1 MSDLFNPV
9 TKIAELSDA
18 FPILLFPLRLE
29 TRFKTAGTAREL
41 WLRVFPD
48 DCNINHKEEQLSES
62 ELRNAKSFWTEIWKA
77 DGDETLEKGAWKSLV
92 NSHGAGR
99 AGWIVSHY
107 KPLNPQ
113 PADLQFPDDATVT
126 TSPTSWTKAPK
137 AIALPDR
144 FVAIGYNGSA
154 KQIFLFDQNVSENL
168 SVGPDPSLPADKQIK
183 KDANGD
189 LIVNEDL
196 QWIVDFE
203 KAVAAGMGV
212 KIPMNTAGAAIGFD
226 KLFVVGVRYSTDQ
239 DKSQALLEKLLSDH
253 FESKGGFE
261 LLRQGTPTNNTDDE
275 NSGASSVEDPDESF
289 ARIFKKSTE
298 FDESDDFAT
307 KSDGQKLADLL
318 GIDPGILK
326 KVPHANG
333 SDQLEANA
341 MNTALFPAT
350 LGYFMEEMMTPLFTD
365 DLINRTKT
373 FFADY
378 VSGRGPAP
386 AIRIGKQP
394 YGILP
399 VTAYSRLKFPA
410 PQTGPVLAPRK
421 NLQTIFLNKLHRLL
435 MQMDS
440 SWASLVPEVSGISK
454 NNADPQQ
461 TLLNVLGLHPNS
473 VEFHQRYAQSAKQLY
488 NQLILQKDVVFAGTI
503 DHALDEIRKDIAS
516 AVDRDNL
523 FNISSLPISKKYFL
537 GGANLLGGPLVDDL
551 PISESAPVRP
561 YTADGNKNYLEWLA
575 TSNAETIRTQDF
587 GGRAAPNAILYL
599 LLRHALMLAQADA
612 AARLNITKDPTKKLS
627 DFFDPDFIGVQRE
640 GGRSK
645 FESLYAADRNITG
658 NDTQKLVEYIYK
670 PEILDKSAETKRLKD
685 TIEAIRILVNTPTA
699 RLERLLVEHLDCCNY
714 RIDAWLTGLTNYKLS
729 EQRKIGQ
736 PEKKNSKGIFMGAYG
751 WLTDVRPNR
760 KVLADIQLSP
770 ELDRVL
776 NREAGKPLQ
785 TDADNLGYIHAPSL
799 NQAATAAV
807 LRSAY
812 ESNKHSG
819 DGNPFAVNLTSNRVR
834 VANQFLDG
842 IRNGQS
848 LAALLGY
855 QFERGLHDRAG
866 EIELDSYIYPLRK
879 VFPLVADNLKDT
891 LSDPAESIA
900 TVQANHVVDGLK
912 LVAQI
917 QKSGTSTFP
926 FGLPPFAGLNES
938 SPQAIAINAE
948 AARILDIND
957 AISDLVVAEQAYQM
971 VKGNFERA
979 AGVADAF
986 SKGSYPPEIDVV
998 QTPRSGVTLTQKVAV
1013 QFDTDAD
1020 PSASPSS
1027 IAMTPRAKAE
1037 PGINQWL
1044 ADILPPP
1051 EKVLCQ
1057 VDYIK
1062 PGSALTSVEV
1072 SQTDLGVQPIDL
1084 LYLLDLDSEQFMTE
1098 LDDRISHFVRYQ
1110 ISEHPK
1116 TEVKINY
1123 TRPIDPADKSK
1134 VSFFELAALIRSLR
1148 QILIGSKPLDQ
1159 NTFTLPG
1166 SGQQVAPIVD
1176 DVQFKNRVSALR
1188 NELEMLKTQIDS
1200 LLAAHSGT
1208 SIDDLIEKTST
1219 LFLKLALYENSQTG
1233 IGFMQQAK
1241 SDNDDTEGENRRLV
1255 SLQEDI
1261 ETALKN
1267 IQKSVTDKLVTCA
1280 DLIQKANAA
1289 TVNSDKI
1296 SLLQSAFKKLLG
1308 EDALV
1313 LTHFRLAEQEGNAFE
1328 SSFTN
1333 SNQLLAFTRTHEK
1346 RSFPVD
1352 DWLAGVSRVREKV
1365 WHWENVALLSAAFKP
1380 ENAVEL
1386 TPLQFPFRENDRWAA
1401 MKFKNEKD
1409 EADTFAIN
1417 SDTLL
1422 YTAHFAQPFDKTK
1435 TQCGIVIDEW
1445 TEVIPSKE
1453 QNTGIAF
1460 HYDQPNS
1467 EPPQTMLLVTPP
1479 DFTGSWEW
1487 DNLLTALEETLEMA
1501 KKRAVE
1507 PAMLEK
1513 TRYAQFLPTT
1523 MMAVTLH
1530 WITVATNLAIN
1541 NNVYQRI
1548 ENN

>member
-29 TRFKTAGTAREL
+29 TRFKAIGSAHEL

-48 DCNINHKEEQLSES
+48 DCNIYHKEEQLSES

-77 DGDETLEKGAWKSLV
+77 GGDQTQERGAWKSLV
-92 NSHGAGR
+92 TSHGAGR
-99 AGWIVSHY
+99 AGWIIEHY

-113 PADLQFPDDATVT
+113 PADLRFPDDAAVP

-137 AIALPDR
+137 AVALPDR
-144 FVAIGYNGSA
+144 FVAVGYNGSA
-154 KQIFLFDQNVSENL
+154 KQIYLFDQNVSDNL

-183 KDANGD
+183 KDGNGD
-189 LIVNEDL
+189 LIINEDL
-196 QWIVDFE
+196 QWMVDFE
-203 KAVAAGMGV
+203 KAIEAGMGV
-212 KIPMNTAGAAIGFD
+212 KIPMNIAGAAIGFD
-226 KLFVVGVRYSTDQ
+226 KLFVVGVRYSTDPV
-239 DKSQALLEKLLSDH
+239 KSQALLEKLVSDH
-253 FESKGGFE
+253 FEGRGGFE

-275 NSGASSVEDPDESF
+275 ASGVSSVEDPDESYE
-289 ARIFKKSTE
+289 RIFKKSSE
-298 FDESDDFAT
+298 FDESDNFQT
-307 KSDGQKLADLL
+307 QSDGQKLADLL
-318 GIDPGILK
+318 GINPDILK

-350 LGYFMEEMMTPLFTD
+350 LGYFMEEMMSPLFTD
-365 DLINRTKT
+365 DLVNRTKT

-378 VSGRGPAP
+378 VSGRGPVP

-399 VTAYSRLKFPA
+399 VTAYSKLKFPA
-410 PQTGPVLAPRK
+410 PNPGRVLVPRK
-421 NLQTIFLNKLHRLL
+421 SPQTIFLNKLHRLL
-435 MQMDS
+435 MEMNS
-440 SWASLVPEVSGISK
+440 SWTGLVPEVSRISRS
-454 NNADPQQ
+454 NADPQQ

-473 VEFHQRYAQSAKQLY
+473 VEFHQRYSQSVKQLY
-488 NQLILQKDVVFAGTI
+488 NQLVLQRDVRFAATI
-503 DHALDEIRKDIAS
+503 DLALDEIGKNIAS
-516 AVDRDNL
+516 AVDRENL
-523 FNISSLPISKKYFL
+523 FDIGSLPISKKYFL
-537 GGANLLGGPLVDDL
+537 DGANLLGGPLVDDL
-551 PISESAPVRP
+551 PMSESEPVRP
-561 YTADGNKNYLEWLA
+561 YTADGKKNYLEWLA
-575 TSNAETIRTQDF
+575 TSGAEIIRTQDF
-587 GGRAAPNAILYL
+587 GGSTAPNAILYL

-612 AARLNITKDPTKKLS
+612 AARLIITKDPGRKLS
-627 DFFDPDFIGVQRE
+627 EFFDPDFIGVQQE

-645 FESLYAADRNITG
+645 FESLYAVNSKITG

-685 TIEAIRILVNTPTA
+685 TIGAIGILANTPTA

-736 PEKKNSKGIFMGAYG
+736 PEKKNSKGIFLGAYG
-751 WLTDVRPNR
+751 WLIDVRPNP
-760 KVLADIQLSP
+760 KALTDIQLSP

-776 NREAGKPLQ
+776 NRGAGKPMH
-785 TDADNLGYIHAPSL
+785 TDANNLGYIHAPSL
-799 NQAATAAV
+799 NQATAAAV

-819 DGNPFAVNLTSNRVR
+819 EGNPFAVNLTSDRVR
-834 VANQFLDG
+834 IASQFLEG

-866 EIELDSYIYPLRK
+866 QIELDSYIYPLRK
-879 VFPLVADNLKDT
+879 AFPLVADNLKDT

-917 QKSGTSTFP
+917 QKSGTGTFP
-926 FGLPPFAGLNES
+926 FGLPPFAGLNEN
-938 SPQAIAINAE
+938 SPQAAAINAE
-948 AARILDIND
+948 AARILDITD

-971 VKGNFERA
+971 VQGNFDKA

-986 SKGSYPPEIDVV
+986 SKGSYPPEIDIV
-998 QTPRSGVTLTQKVAV
+998 QTPRSGVTLTQKIAV
-1013 QFDTDAD
+1013 QFNTDAD
-1020 PSASPSS
+1020 PAVSPSS

-1044 ADILPPP
+1044 AGILPPP

-1057 VDYIK
+1057 VDYTK
-1062 PGSALTSVEV
+1062 PGAVLASAEV
-1072 SQTDLGVQPIDL
+1072 SQADLGLQPIDL
-1084 LYLLDLDSEQFMTE
+1084 LYLLNLDSEQFMTE
-1098 LDDRISHFVRYQ
+1098 LDDRISDFVRYQ
-1110 ISEHPK
+1110 ISEHPQ
-1116 TEVKINY
+1116 TAIKINY

-1134 VSFFELAALIRSLR
+1134 VSFFELAALVKSLR

-1166 SGQQVAPIVD
+1166 SGQQVAAVMD
-1176 DVQFKNRVSALR
+1176 DVQFKNRILALR
-1188 NELEMLKTQIDS
+1188 GEFGTLKTEIDS
-1200 LLAAHSGT
+1200 LLAAHSDA
-1208 SIDDLIEKTST
+1208 SIDILIQKASA
-1219 LFLKLALYENSQTG
+1219 LLLKLALYENSQTG
-1233 IGFMQQAK
+1233 TGFMQQAV
-1241 SDNDDTEGENRRLV
+1241 SDDPEAEQKRLV
-1255 SLQEDI
+1255 SLREDI
-1261 ETALKN
+1261 KTALEN
-1267 IQKSVTDKLVTCA
+1267 ILKSVTDKLVTSA
-1280 DLIQKANAA
+1280 DLIQKADAAVINA
-1289 TVNSDKI
+1289 DKI
-1296 SLLQSAFKKLLG
+1296 SLLQGAFKKLLG

-1313 LTHFRLAEQEGNAFE
+1313 LPHFQLPEEEGNAFE
-1328 SSFTN
+1328 NSFTN
-1333 SNQLLAFTRTHEK
+1333 SNQLLAFTTTHEN
-1346 RSFPVD
+1346 RFFPVD

-1365 WHWENVALLSAAFKP
+1365 WQWENLTLLSAAFKP
-1380 ENAVEL
+1380 GNAIEL

-1401 MKFKNEKD
+1401 MKFRNEKD
-1409 EADTFAIN
+1409 EADTFAID

-1422 YTAHFAQPFDKTK
+1422 YTTHFAQPFDKTK
-1435 TQCGIVIDEW
+1435 TQCGIVFDEW

-1479 DFTGSWEW
+1479 DFSGNWQW
-1487 DNLLTALEETLEMA
+1487 DNLVAALEETLEMA

-1513 TRYAQFLPTT
+1513 TKYAQFLPTT

-1530 WITVATNLAIN
+1530 WITVSTNLALN

-1548 ENN
+1548 EDN